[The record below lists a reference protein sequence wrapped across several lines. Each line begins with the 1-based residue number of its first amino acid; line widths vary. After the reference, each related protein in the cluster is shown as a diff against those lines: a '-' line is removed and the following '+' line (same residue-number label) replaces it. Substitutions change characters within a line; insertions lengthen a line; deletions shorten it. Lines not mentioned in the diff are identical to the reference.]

1 MAWDDGITDLATIN
15 FQLSLQSV
23 FIFLVGLFATNKT
36 DFHPWCLA
44 TGAIVS
50 TIYVFVL
57 YFGYIRPNDDSVPI
71 NAGVSGFALQ
81 LVISFSLEGF
91 RRQFMASDEFGTEE
105 DQRDLI
111 FPYRP
116 DWDIPRRARFGA
128 CALTPNLVW
137 KMMDGVNEPLTKP
150 WFCALMFFTISYMT
164 PIVPAGLPEVVADIP
179 FINGLPWWVWK
190 MIVSGIVPCGLLLLA
205 LSQMPSKYSSA
216 DNAKDVDPDALEL
229 TREELG
235 FRSVYDQ
242 KNDLVAQRRRDVLL
256 NLGVLPAEIEEI
268 AEDTDKLIATTT
280 VESL

>member
-1 MAWDDGITDLATIN
+1 
-15 FQLSLQSV
+15 
-23 FIFLVGLFATNKT
+23 
-36 DFHPWCLA
+36 
-44 TGAIVS
+44 
-50 TIYVFVL
+50 
-57 YFGYIRPNDDSVPI
+57 
-71 NAGVSGFALQ
+71 
-81 LVISFSLEGF
+81 
-91 RRQFMASDEFGTEE
+91 
-105 DQRDLI
+105 
-111 FPYRP
+111 
-116 DWDIPRRARFGA
+116 
-128 CALTPNLVW
+128 
-137 KMMDGVNEPLTKP
+137 
-150 WFCALMFFTISYMT
+150 
-164 PIVPAGLPEVVADIP
+164 
-179 FINGLPWWVWK
+179 